1 MPDAI
6 GGGTVRVAKVT
17 LTSAQVQ
24 ALVTTPITLVEAPGA
39 GMIVSVLSAT
49 CYIDYNSVAYTTGA
63 DILIEY
69 GTATIVTFDGVL
81 ALTADTVMVA
91 SPAGSAVVA
100 AVANAAVVITADD
113 VPGAGNS
120 PVTVSVVYTLIS
132 L

>member
-1 MPDAI
+1 MPSGI
-6 GGGTVRVAKVT
+6 GGGTVKVGKVT
-17 LTSAQVQ
+17 LTAAQVQ
-24 ALVTTPITLVEAPGA
+24 ALVTTPITVVEAPGA

-49 CYIDYNSVAYTTGA
+49 CYLDYNSVAYTTGA
-63 DILIEY
+63 DILLEY
-69 GTATIVTFDGVL
+69 GTATIVTFDGIL

-91 SPAGSAVVA
+91 SQAGSAAVA
-100 AVANAAVVITADD
+100 AVSNAAVVVTADD

>member
-1 MPDAI
+1 MADAV
-6 GGGTVRVAKVT
+6 GGGTVSVAKVT

-24 ALVTTPITLVEAPGA
+24 DLVSTPITLVPAPGA
-39 GMIVSVLSAT
+39 GWIVSILSAT

-63 DILIEY
+63 DILLEY

-81 ALTADTVMVA
+81 ALTADSVMVA
-91 SPAGSAVVA
+91 SPSGST
-100 AVANAAVVITADD
+100 AVAGASNAPVLITADG

-120 PVTVSVVYTLIS
+120 PVTVSVAYVLIS

>member
-1 MPDAI
+1 MADAI
-6 GGGTVRVAKVT
+6 GGGTVKVAKVT
-17 LTSAQVQ
+17 LTAAQVQ
-24 ALVTTPITLVEAPGA
+24 ALVTTPITLVSAPGV
-39 GMIVSVLSAT
+39 GWIVSVLSAT
-49 CYIDYNSVAYTTGA
+49 CYIDYNSAAYTTGA

-91 SPAGSAVVA
+91 SQGGSA
-100 AVANAAVVITADD
+100 AVASVSNAAVVITADD
-113 VPGAGNS
+113 VPGDGDS

>member
-6 GGGTVRVAKVT
+6 GGGTVKVAKVT
-17 LTSAQVQ
+17 LTSTQVQ
-24 ALVTTPITLVEAPGA
+24 NLVATPIRLVDPPGA
-39 GMIVSVLSAT
+39 GMIISILSAT
-49 CYIDYNSVAYTTGA
+49 AYIDYNSVAYTTGA
-63 DILIEY
+63 DIILQY
-69 GTATIVTFDGVL
+69 GTADVVLFDGIL

-91 SPAGSAVVA
+91 SQAGSVAVGSAV
-100 AVANAAVVITADD
+100 NAAVDVTADG

>member
-1 MPDAI
+1 MADAI

-24 ALVTTPITLVEAPGA
+24 ALVSTPITLVAAPGA
-39 GMIVSVLSAT
+39 GWITSVLSAT

-63 DILIEY
+63 DILLEY
-69 GTATIVTFDGVL
+69 GTATIVTFDGIL

-91 SPAGSAVVA
+91 SQGGNA
-100 AVANAAVVITADD
+100 AVASVSNAAVVVTADG

-120 PVTVSVVYTLIS
+120 PVTVSVVYTLIG

>member
-1 MPDAI
+1 MPSGI
-6 GGGTVRVAKVT
+6 GGGTVKVGKVT
-17 LTSAQVQ
+17 LTAAQVQ
-24 ALVTTPITLVEAPGA
+24 ALVTTPITVVEAPGT
-39 GMIVSVLSAT
+39 GMVTSILSAT

-63 DILIEY
+63 DIILEY
-69 GTATIVTFDGVL
+69 GTADVVVFDGIL

-91 SPAGSAVVA
+91 SPAGSV
-100 AVANAAVVITADD
+100 AVASASSAVNVTADD

>member
-1 MPDAI
+1 MPSGI
-6 GGGTVRVAKVT
+6 GGGTVKVGKVT
-17 LTSAQVQ
+17 LTAAQVQ
-24 ALVTTPITLVEAPGA
+24 ALVTTPITVVEAPGA
-39 GMIVSVLSAT
+39 GMVTSILSAT

-63 DILIEY
+63 DIILEY
-69 GTATIVTFDGVL
+69 GTADVVVFDGIL

-91 SPAGSAVVA
+91 SPAGSV
-100 AVANAAVVITADD
+100 AVASASSAVNVTADD

>member
-1 MPDAI
+1 MADAV

-24 ALVTTPITLVEAPGA
+24 ALVSTPITLVPEPGA
-39 GMIVSVLSAT
+39 GWIVSILSAT

-63 DILIEY
+63 DIILEY
-69 GTATIVTFDGVL
+69 GTADVVVFDGIL

-91 SPAGSAVVA
+91 SPAGSVVVA
-100 AVANAAVVITADD
+100 SAVNAAVNVTADGI
-113 VPGAGNS
+113 PGAGDS
-120 PVTVSVVYTLIS
+120 PVTVSVVYTLIG